1 MGSFYYQIKKIS
13 LVLRTLSLEG
23 GAHMLYENTMGKV
36 YTENNFI
43 YVSSAVGRTVIEVYD
58 ESDFD
63 YINQVFDS
71 YV

>member
-1 MGSFYYQIKKIS
+1 
-13 LVLRTLSLEG
+13 
-23 GAHMLYENTMGKV
+23 MLYENTMGKV
-36 YTENNFI
+36 YVENNFI

-71 YV
+71 YVKKLKYLEKHYIIVDKN